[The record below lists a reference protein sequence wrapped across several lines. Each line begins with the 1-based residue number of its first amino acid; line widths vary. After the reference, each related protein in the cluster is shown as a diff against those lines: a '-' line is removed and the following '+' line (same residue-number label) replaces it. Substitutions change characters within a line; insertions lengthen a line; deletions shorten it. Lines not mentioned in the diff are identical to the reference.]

1 MAKKDKDKEKM
12 PPEEQK
18 KKVSSFT
25 SDFKQANQAKGELVK
40 KWRTIDM
47 FDRAEQWKNAPIP
60 PWISRPNTNL
70 VRYIRTM
77 KRANLFQNIP
87 KPNFNAIEETDE
99 ELIRD
104 LQLAHDHVWEEQKV
118 DLTIRKIGDRSLLYG
133 TGVAWVYVD
142 ESTDGKYFG
151 EDDKDLAKLNKLYE
165 GKIKVERVKVGNFF
179 IDPSAYSIEEA
190 RFCEI
195 TKTMPLSA
203 IKNNKAF
210 RNYAGKQL
218 QELTRESLDN
228 EMEANGDIFDR
239 YNVKSNNPSIDDGK
253 NNNVTLH
260 IRFDKYTNAN
270 GAEQLDITY
279 YLENC
284 PYFLLRYEDV
294 KPSCYPFAIL
304 YDEEEENDFW
314 GTSTAMDVIDNQKII
329 SKAQQAA
336 ATTVTLHQNPQ
347 RVVQRESGISPTEL
361 ARTGTLGGKVWQ
373 SNIPNPIEIL
383 PHPDIPKGNFD
394 LTQNL
399 LQLTKDMA
407 GINEAYTGNSVG
419 SLTTS
424 TGVNSLI
431 GRATIRDQDKSIQIN
446 EFVEQISYLIVC
458 MIIEHWQDQRPIM
471 STNDDGTVERSTYE
485 PVKFDLRNIHY
496 RLKCD
501 VYAKSPVTQE
511 TKSQQADTLMQFQ
524 GQYQF
529 DPPIITPEEWIN
541 MKDFPNK
548 LKILERMKNDREKKK
563 QGESAQLTQQIMQ
576 VMEGASKMRGQGI
589 AEPKIME
596 QVQQMITQII
606 EQTQST
612 GASQTMEGQAGA
624 TSQSQNNIA
633 NVDPNSMSSQNM
645 QNMLAGK

>member
-1 MAKKDKDKEKM
+1 MSAD
-12 PPEEQK
+12 EQK
-18 KKVSSFT
+18 DKVSSFT
-25 SDFKQANQAKGELVK
+25 SDFKRADQAKSGLIK
-40 KWRTIDM
+40 KWQTIDM
-47 FDRAEQWKNAPIP
+47 FDRGEQWKNAPIP

-70 VRYIRTM
+70 IRYIRTM

-87 KPNFNAIEETDE
+87 KPTFKAIEETDE
-99 ELIRD
+99 DTIKE

-118 DLTIRKIGDRSLLYG
+118 DLTVRRIGDRSLLYG
-133 TGVAWVYVD
+133 TGIAWVYVD

-151 EDDKDLAKLNKLYE
+151 EDDKDLAKLNRLYE
-165 GKIKVERVKVGNFF
+165 GKIKIERVKVGNFF
-179 IDPSAYSIEEA
+179 IDPDAYSLEEA

-195 TKTMPLSA
+195 TKNMPLKS

-218 QELTRESLDN
+218 AELTRESLDT
-228 EMEANGDIFDR
+228 EMTANGDIFDR
-239 YNVKSNNPSIDDGK
+239 DNMKTNNSMIDDGK

-260 IRFDKYTNAN
+260 IRFDKYMNEH

-279 YLENC
+279 YLVNC
-284 PYFLLRYEDV
+284 PFILLRYEDV
-294 KPSCYPFAIL
+294 KPSCFPFAVL

-347 RVVQRESGISPTEL
+347 KVVQRESGINPQEL

-373 SNIPNPIEIL
+373 SNIPNPIEIM

-394 LTQNL
+394 LTNTLMQV
-399 LQLTKDMA
+399 TKDMA

-446 EFVEQISYLIVC
+446 EFVEQLSYLIVC
-458 MIIEHWQDQRPIM
+458 MIVEHWQDQRPIM
-471 STNDDGTVERSTYE
+471 STNDDGTAERSTYK
-485 PVKFDLRNIHY
+485 PIKLDLRNIHY

-501 VYAKSPVTQE
+501 VYAKSPVTAEQ
-511 TKSQQADTLMQFQ
+511 KSQQADTLMQFQ
-524 GQYQF
+524 GQFQF
-529 DPPIITPEEWIN
+529 DPPIITPEEWVEL
-541 MKDFPNK
+541 KDFPNK
-548 LKILERMKNDREKKK
+548 YKILERMKEDREKKQ
-563 QGESAQLTQQIMQ
+563 QGESAQLSQQIMQ
-576 VMEGASKMRGQGI
+576 LVQTSQQLKSQGLPEAAVMQQV
-589 AEPKIME
+589 E
-596 QVQQMITQII
+596 QMVQQII
-606 EQTQST
+606 QSTQST
-612 GASQTMEGQAGA
+612 GASQTMEGDKNA

-633 NVDPNSMSSQNM
+633 NVDQNSMSSQNM
-645 QNMLAGK
+645 QNMLAGH